1 LEWEVV
7 WSGVDP
13 LLTRLYDRGIFL
25 LFTRTAQIV
34 IAATALI
41 GFVVFVMNLRSV
53 GVAIHDITQTHR
65 LLCLLPLFAVAVALH
80 ELGHGFAAKAFG
92 REIQRIGAGW
102 HWFAPIVFVDT
113 SDMWLAGR
121 WPRVAVNLAGVYVNV
136 ILGSLAA
143 LAAWL
148 GASPPAAE
156 ILWLFAVICYALAL
170 INLNPWLEHDGYYV
184 LMDLLDRPDLRQESL
199 AWIRGDLI
207 PAIKSGKGFRGHWVT
222 CCMGWVLSH
231 TLR

>member
-1 LEWEVV
+1 VLEWEVV

-13 LLTRLYDRGIFL
+13 LLTQLYDRGIFL

-136 ILGSLAA
+136 ILGGLAA

-156 ILWLFAVICYALAL
+156 ILWLFPLFVMRW
-170 INLNPWLEHDGYYV
+170 P
-184 LMDLLDRPDLRQESL
+184 
-199 AWIRGDLI
+199 
-207 PAIKSGKGFRGHWVT
+207 
-222 CCMGWVLSH
+222 
-231 TLR
+231 

>member
-1 LEWEVV
+1 VGLERQPLHHSEGSSARALLPAISGRMFALAAPRWPPHARGPEGVDCEDAFKVLAPQVVTEEVDGLVKAGFAHVPALRADVQAILDHHVPHLSRLIRSIDRVLEWEVV

-13 LLTRLYDRGIFL
+13 LLTQLYDRGIFL

-102 HWFAPIVFVDT
+102 HWFAPIVFVD
-113 SDMWLAGR
+113 SPICG
-121 WPRVAVNLAGVYVNV
+121 
-136 ILGSLAA
+136 
-143 LAAWL
+143 WL
-148 GASPPAAE
+148 GDGPAS
-156 ILWLFAVICYALAL
+156 
-170 INLNPWLEHDGYYV
+170 
-184 LMDLLDRPDLRQESL
+184 R
-199 AWIRGDLI
+199 
-207 PAIKSGKGFRGHWVT
+207 
-222 CCMGWVLSH
+222 
-231 TLR
+231 